1 MRLTP
6 HQISTI
12 LECTREHINADIT
25 VWLFGS
31 RVDDSAKGGD
41 IDLMIETPELPNPV
55 ERKIKLKLALA
66 ERLGDEKI
74 DILLHDRNLPLAAIH
89 RIAKEEGVELTG

>member
-6 HQISTI
+6 YQIRTI
-12 LECTREHINADIT
+12 LECTKKHINPDVTI
-25 VWLFGS
+25 WLFGS
-31 RVDDSAKGGD
+31 RVNNNAKGGD

-66 ERLGDEKI
+66 EQLGDEKI
-74 DILLHDRNLPLAAIH
+74 DILLHDKNQPLQAIH
-89 RIAKEEGVELTG
+89 QIAKEEGVKLTG